1 MNEQVRPW
9 RGWGAPGHILRCD
22 LAQLRGER
30 LMVRPIHAQEESAPC
45 QRLRCSLSAASILY
59 LRHRVHG
66 APFRRI
72 YRPKYLNLSF
82 ST

>member
-22 LAQLRGER
+22 LAELRGER

-45 QRLRCSLSAASILY
+45 
-59 LRHRVHG
+59 
-66 APFRRI
+66 
-72 YRPKYLNLSF
+72 
-82 ST
+82 